1 LRRHELMCRAAVL
14 VLAAGCGSR
23 VCRTEHVSTA
33 PATASTAR
41 RESTAPRPLLRE
53 ELLAHVDPFIGTG
66 GDGHTFPGATAPFGM
81 IQLSPDTDFVHF
93 AKSYPW
99 AAGYRHDDDS
109 IRGFSHTHFSGTG
122 HSDLGDVSLMPTSGP
137 LELDAGP
144 REDPDKGYRSRFRH
158 ETEQASPGYYA
169 VTLDDS
175 RIRVEL
181 TASER
186 VGVHRY
192 TFAEATVGHV
202 LLDLVSS
209 IYDYDGKVQW
219 AELRVAS
226 PTLITGSRRTRGWA
240 PNRELHFAI
249 EFSRPFSAHGLVDEE
264 TGATYRGFA
273 PPQRGEPVREHL
285 EGTKLKAHFDFPVEK
300 NDTLLVAVAVSN
312 VDVDGA
318 LANLRTLPAGWTFD
332 GVRADTV
339 RGFREALGAIEV
351 DASPEVSTMFYT
363 ALYHTLMAP
372 NLASDADGRFR
383 GPDHHVHRA
392 EGFDYY
398 STFSLW
404 DTFRALHPLHTLIQR
419 ERSGAFVRS
428 LLASHEHSPYGL
440 LPVWSYHGLETWCMI
455 GYHAVSVIADA
466 HAAAIPG
473 FSAEKALEAMVE
485 SASYAPYEGLRD
497 YMALGY
503 VPIDREPEGAS
514 KTLEYAY
521 DDWAIARMADAL
533 GKSDIA
539 ARFYARAA
547 SYRNVFDK
555 KTGYMR
561 AKKADGS
568 FREPFDPA
576 AASYKD
582 ADFTEGS
589 ALQYSWFVPHDPAG
603 LITLLGG
610 DEVFVSR
617 LDALFDAG
625 EAGASYADVEDITG
639 LIGHYAHGNEPD
651 HHAPYLYNYAG
662 APWKTQHRVRQIMS
676 TMYAPKPEGIAGNDD
691 CGQMSAWYVF
701 SALGFYPVAPGN
713 GELVLG
719 VPFVER
725 ATLRLETGKTFTIA
739 TKKSS
744 PAAMHVTGVRLDGKP
759 LERSFIYRD
768 EILAGGELLFEL
780 GEEPSSS
787 WGVAPSARPSS
798 MTRAGRD

>member
-1 LRRHELMCRAAVL
+1 MAARKIS
-14 VLAAGCGSR
+14 LALAFVCLGCAPRLTHGESRSSASGGPGEASHGSSA
-23 VCRTEHVSTA
+23 H
-33 PATASTAR
+33 
-41 RESTAPRPLLRE
+41 RPLLRE
-53 ELLAHVDPFIGTG
+53 ELFARVDPFIGTG

-81 IQLSPDTDFVHF
+81 IQLSPDTDIVHF
-93 AKSYPW
+93 TKSYPW
-99 AAGYRHDDDS
+99 AAGYRHDDTS

-122 HSDLGDVSLMPTSGP
+122 HSDLGDISLMPTSGP
-137 LELDAGP
+137 LVLEAGP
-144 REDPDKGYRSRFRH
+144 RDDPDKGYRSRFRH
-158 ETEQASPGYYA
+158 ESEQASPGYYA

-175 RIRVEL
+175 GIRVEL
-181 TASER
+181 TASAR

-192 TFAEATVGHV
+192 TFPEATMGHV

-209 IYDYDGKVQW
+209 IYDYDGKVMW
-219 AELRVAS
+219 ADLSMVS

-240 PNRELHFAI
+240 PNRELYFAI
-249 EFSRPFSAHGLVDEE
+249 EFSRPFSAHGFVDEE
-264 TGATYRGFA
+264 TGATYRGFS
-273 PPQRGEPVREHL
+273 PPQRGESNRSHL

-300 NDTLLVAVAVSN
+300 NDTLLVTVAVSN

-318 LANLRTLPAGWTFD
+318 LANLRTLPAGFSFD
-332 GVRADTV
+332 GVRADTAAS
-339 RGFREALGAIEV
+339 FREALGAIEV
-351 DASPEVSTMFYT
+351 EASPEVTTMFYT

-372 NLASDADGRFR
+372 NLASDVDGRYR
-383 GPDHHVHRA
+383 GPDHRVHRA

-428 LLASHEHSPYGL
+428 LLASQHDSPYGL
-440 LPVWSYHGLETWCMI
+440 LPVWSYQGLETWCMI

-473 FSAEKALEAMVE
+473 FSAEQALDAMVQ
-485 SASYAPYEGLRD
+485 SASYGPYEGLRD

-503 VPIDREPEGAS
+503 VPIDREPEAAS

-521 DDWAIARMADAL
+521 DDWTIARMADAL

-561 AKKADGS
+561 AKKADGT

-576 AASYKD
+576 HASYKD

-589 ALQYSWFVPHDPAG
+589 SLQYSWFVPHDPAG

-610 DEVFVSR
+610 DAEFIAR
-617 LDALFDAG
+617 LDALF
-625 EAGASYADVEDITG
+625 EAGDAAASYAEVEDISG
-639 LIGHYAHGNEPD
+639 LIGHYVHGNEPD

-662 APWKTQHRVRQIMS
+662 APWKTQQRVRSIMD
-676 TMYAPKPEGIAGNDD
+676 TLYAPKPEGIAGNDD
-691 CGQMSAWYVF
+691 CGQMSAWYVWT
-701 SALGFYPVAPGN
+701 ALGFYPVAPGSN
-713 GELVLG
+713 ELVLG
-719 VPFVER
+719 VPFVDR
-725 ATLRLETGKTFTIA
+725 ATLRLETGKTFVVS
-739 TKKSS
+739 TKRAS
-744 PAAMHVTGVRLDGKP
+744 PAAEHVTGVLLDGKP
-759 LERSFIYRD
+759 LERSFLYRD
-768 EILAGGELLFEL
+768 EVLAGGELVFQL
-780 GEEPSSS
+780 GDEPSAT
-787 WGVAPSARPSS
+787 WGVAPSHRPSS
-798 MTRAGRD
+798 MTRAHE